1 VSVVH
6 EFVLEDA
13 PGMASKLE
21 RWFGRVS
28 GRVGRDGVRAQFPVR
43 WCYSCRDGQVVGRGV
58 DSGRAHDPACEWS
71 GGAVLAEEF
80 RAQKAEDRVRRVVVR
95 VRVPSSP

>member
-13 PGMASKLE
+13 LGTASKLE

-28 GRVGRDGVRAQFPVR
+28 GRVGRDRVRVQFPAR

-58 DSGRAHDPACEWS
+58 DSGRAHDPAEVRFLRRS
-71 GGAVLAEEF
+71 LGL
-80 RAQKAEDRVRRVVVR
+80 RKQKTESAGWWCVCAC
-95 VRVPSSP
+95 